1 MCAAQH
7 SLGLAAGR
15 CAANLAA
22 STVAFHVVASFL
34 TAALSR
40 RRGGGSRRV
49 GGARCAGT
57 LRHATITPL
66 VVLLIVSR
74 CRAPRDV
81 AVVDRRA
88 FAILFASV
96 REREDARGVVAGGA
110 SCTAGRRI
118 RDAQSK
124 IALV

>member
-49 GGARCAGT
+49 GGGAGARCAGT
-57 LRHATITPL
+57 HSHITIAPL

-96 REREDARGVVAGGA
+96 REREDARGVVAGRA
-110 SCTAGRRI
+110 SWTAGRRI
-118 RDAQSK
+118 RHD
-124 IALV
+124 